1 MLFSLTSAKGR
12 NSRRQSP
19 MTEVRPYWTNQ
30 KEAVPAA
37 VVAMVEAV
45 EVAVVVEEVAA
56 VAVEILEGVD
66 PPDWEDY
73 SRLEC
78 RS

>member
-1 MLFSLTSAKGR
+1 MRFSLTSTKGR

-19 MTEVRPYWTNQ
+19 MTEVHQYWTNQ
-30 KEAVPAA
+30 KDPGAAAAA
-37 VVAMVEAV
+37 VVA
-45 EVAVVVEEVAA
+45 VVVV
-56 VAVEILEGVD
+56 VVLEGAD
-66 PPDWEDY
+66 PPAWEDC